1 MKKKTPCIDLFTGI
15 GGIPLAL
22 HEAVQPK
29 AYCEIDPVAQ
39 NILTKQMQAKRLPKA
54 PLAPDITTFH
64 LKPSHGIKLICGGF
78 PCQGVSSA
86 GSRTGMQHTQTGLF
100 SHILRLADE
109 GKVDAIFLE
118 NVASIICTPGMWK
131 SVTQSLHKKGFDLAW
146 TIFNASQLGTP
157 MLRKRWWGL
166 AIRRGTN
173 AHQTLSPVTLKRFV
187 GNEPKGLARCIPD
200 VDERR
205 LGRLG
210 NAVCPLQCRLAWNTL
225 LQAWNQPG
233 GKDGVHFLKN
243 GKGPSDVKSDNPLF
257 VPPSW
262 TRDWNLVLNTK
273 NAAAMRKVFQYQ
285 TGCKSKRT
293 CEESNQI
300 YKKTHWNT
308 PRCSRTTWYGANFPS
323 TRTVHELATQIRF
336 ERNTPLS
343 QRHPSCKPN
352 PEFIEWMMGFP
363 RKWTAQPQAG
373 R

>member
-118 NVASIICTPGMWK
+118 NVSHILHTPGVWK
-131 SVTQSLHKKGFDLAW
+131 KVTQTLHTHGFDLAW
-146 TIFNASQLGTP
+146 TIFDAAQLGTP
-157 MLRKRWWGL
+157 MHRTRWWGL
-166 AIRRGTN
+166 AIRRGSN
-173 AHQTLSPVTLKRFV
+173 ILKSLQPVTLKRFS
-187 GNEPKGLARCIPD
+187 GNEPKDLARCIK
-200 VDERR
+200 VLHSAR
-205 LGRLG
+205 LECLG

-225 LQAWNQPG
+225 LRAWKGSTDTQ
-233 GKDGVHFLKN
+233 GKVNFIRN
-243 GKGPSDVKSDNPLF
+243 GNGPSSLQSNNPIF
-257 VPPSW
+257 AKW
-262 TRDWNLVLNTK
+262 TRHWNLVIDFSIASDLRKRAGYKKAK
-273 NAAAMRKVFQYQ
+273 NGSRPASAHQYHKSHWA
-285 TGCKSKRT
+285 TPRKSKLSAVMYPTERT
-293 CEESNQI
+293 L
-300 YKKTHWNT
+300 KDL
-308 PRCSRTTWYGANFPS
+308 P
-323 TRTVHELATQIRF
+323 TQIRF
-336 ERNTPLS
+336 ERHTPMH
-343 QRHPSCKPN
+343 QRHPDYKMN

-363 RKWTAQPQAG
+363 RNWTVF
-373 R
+373 